1 MSVVGEV
8 LSELSE
14 EQRDQRFALLQGR
27 LPAVWKAMRLNLPGE
42 AVVVVPSVVPDATID
57 GATMQALEERFLF
70 LTLLLR
76 QPRLEMIYV
85 TSMPVAPA
93 IIEYY
98 LSLLAGVIPSHARR
112 RLHLVSA
119 HDRAARPLA
128 AKLLERPRILQ
139 QVRSLIPDPELC
151 HLVPYV
157 TTRHERDLALALGI
171 PMYGADP
178 RLFPLG
184 TKTGC
189 RRLFR
194 EEAVPHPLGFE
205 DLHSADDVT
214 DALAGIRRSRPAVER
229 ALVKLNDGVSG
240 RGNAS
245 VRLDGLPAPG
255 ASDERQELERR
266 VRTMAPEQDDLSV
279 DTYLAD
285 LLQMGGVVEERLI
298 GSELRSP
305 SVQMRVTPLGDVELL
320 STHDQMLGGPTGQK
334 YLGCRFPADFGYA
347 RLISAEA
354 MKVGRR
360 LAAEGALGRFAVD
373 FVVTRETADGP
384 WTPNA
389 IELNLRKGGTTH
401 PFLTLQF
408 LTGGSYDPTTALFT
422 APSGREKHMVA
433 TDHLESPA
441 FRGLTHDHL
450 FDIMAR
456 HGLHF
461 DQSRQVGVVFH
472 MMSALSE
479 LGRIGLTAVGETP
492 QEADATYRRAEQII
506 TDEATE
512 ALIDTPLPP
521 L

>member
-1 MSVVGEV
+1 
-8 LSELSE
+8 
-14 EQRDQRFALLQGR
+14 
-27 LPAVWKAMRLNLPGE
+27 
-42 AVVVVPSVVPDATID
+42 
-57 GATMQALEERFLF
+57 
-70 LTLLLR
+70 
-76 QPRLEMIYV
+76 
-85 TSMPVAPA
+85 
-93 IIEYY
+93 
-98 LSLLAGVIPSHARR
+98 
-112 RLHLVSA
+112 
-119 HDRAARPLA
+119 
-128 AKLLERPRILQ
+128 
-139 QVRSLIPDPELC
+139 
-151 HLVPYV
+151 
-157 TTRHERDLALALGI
+157 
-171 PMYGADP
+171 
-178 RLFPLG
+178 
-184 TKTGC
+184 
-189 RRLFR
+189 
-194 EEAVPHPLGFE
+194 
-205 DLHSADDVT
+205 
-214 DALAGIRRSRPAVER
+214 
-229 ALVKLNDGVSG
+229 
-240 RGNAS
+240 
-245 VRLDGLPAPG
+245 
-255 ASDERQELERR
+255 
-266 VRTMAPEQDDLSV
+266 MAPEQDDLSV
-279 DTYLAD
+279 DTYLAG

>member
-1 MSVVGEV
+1 MTVLGEA
-8 LSELSE
+8 LSDLSE
-14 EQRDQRFALLQGR
+14 EERAQRFTLLQRR
-27 LPAVWKAMRLNLPGE
+27 LPAVWNAMRLNLPGE
-42 AVVVVPSVVPDATID
+42 AIVVVPSIVPDPTTE
-57 GATMQALEERFLF
+57 GAAMQALEERFLF

-76 QPRLEMIYV
+76 QPRLQMIYI

-93 IIEYY
+93 IVEYY

-112 RLHLVSA
+112 RLHLVSV
-119 HDRAARPLA
+119 HDRAPRPLA
-128 AKLLERPRILQ
+128 AKLLERPRIVQ
-139 QVRSLIPDPELC
+139 QVRSLIPDPALC

-157 TTRHERDLALALGI
+157 TTRHERDLALALGV

-178 RLFPLG
+178 QLFPLG

-205 DLHSADDVT
+205 DLHTADDVT
-214 DALAGIRRSRPAVER
+214 DALARVRRLRPTVER
-229 ALVKLNDGVSG
+229 ALVKLNEGASG

-255 ASDERQELERR
+255 APDERQELERR
-266 VRTMAPEQDDLSV
+266 VRTLTPEHEGLSV
-279 DTYLAD
+279 DAYLAD
-285 LLQMGGVVEERLI
+285 LERLGGVVEERLT
-298 GSELRSP
+298 GAEHRSP
-305 SVQMRVTPLGDVELL
+305 SVQLRITPLGDVELL
-320 STHDQMLGGPTGQK
+320 STHDQVLGGASGQK

-347 RLISAEA
+347 RAISVEA
-354 MKVGRR
+354 LKIAQR

-373 FVVTRETADGP
+373 FVVTRDTADGP
-384 WTPNA
+384 WSPNA

-441 FRGLTHDHL
+441 FRGLTYDDL

-479 LGRIGLTAVGETP
+479 LGRIGLTAVGETRE
-492 QEADATYRRAEQII
+492 EADATYRRAEQII

-512 ALIDTPLPP
+512 ALADPMLPP